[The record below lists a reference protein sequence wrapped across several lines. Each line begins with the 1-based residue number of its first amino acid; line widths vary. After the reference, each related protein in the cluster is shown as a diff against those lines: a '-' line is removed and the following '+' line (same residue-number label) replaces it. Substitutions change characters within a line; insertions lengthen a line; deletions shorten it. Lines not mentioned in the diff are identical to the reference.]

1 MSPLLTR
8 TPFAV
13 KSGGHNTN
21 PGFSSTTGVQITL
34 TRLNNISIDSA
45 SQTATFGSGLIY
57 DELYAALEEHNVV
70 VLGSRATGIGVGGF
84 ILGGGYS
91 FLSNQH
97 GLTIDTV
104 REFEVVLPDGTV
116 TMASNTSHPDLF
128 WALKGGHNNFGIVTR
143 FTLETFPIAQVW
155 GGSVILPMS
164 DYEAVKNATVKFWQN
179 ASDPKANIIVGFTA
193 TQNQT
198 FIEIDLFY
206 NSPSPPAEL
215 FDAFVTISNSAQ
227 NMSAMTVRSYLSVVQ
242 SANTNLTAGLRGYFD
257 TVSIT
262 GVSPAFFDATLNETN
277 FWYQKLV
284 DEVPDLV
291 VHYDVEPFLQNV
303 YSQAASDS
311 SAWPPRRDQ
320 TFMPMLIYYGWSS
333 PDSDELVNKVLQQS
347 TGHLT
352 NVAVGEGQDIAN
364 TPLYNNYA
372 LYSKP
377 AEKMYGKNLGRLWWT
392 REKYDPR
399 RVMDL
404 AGGWKF

>member
-1 MSPLLTR
+1 MGISTQSLLQASPL
-8 TPFAV
+8 P
-13 KSGGHNTN
+13 
-21 PGFSSTTGVQITL
+21 SSMLLSMRQMCAHHQRCLGR
-34 TRLNNISIDSA
+34 TRLIR
-45 SQTATFGSGLIY
+45 
-57 DELYAALEEHNVV
+57 
-70 VLGSRATGIGVGGF
+70 LG
-84 ILGGGYS
+84 
-91 FLSNQH
+91 Q
-97 GLTIDTV
+97 
-104 REFEVVLPDGTV
+104 
-116 TMASNTSHPDLF
+116 
-128 WALKGGHNNFGIVTR
+128 
-143 FTLETFPIAQVW
+143 
-155 GGSVILPMS
+155 
-164 DYEAVKNATVKFWQN
+164 
-179 ASDPKANIIVGFTA
+179 
-193 TQNQT
+193 
-198 FIEIDLFY
+198 
-206 NSPSPPAEL
+206 
-215 FDAFVTISNSAQ
+215 
-227 NMSAMTVRSYLSVVQ
+227 
-242 SANTNLTAGLRGYFD
+242 
-257 TVSIT
+257 
-262 GVSPAFFDATLNETN
+262 